1 MLIEAKIADRLS
13 TRHAYN
19 VIVIGSGPVGV
30 HAVQEFIKHNPNR
43 HIAIFGDE
51 PWKPYNRVKLS
62 SLISGEIKEESVYTD
77 TRFSKNS
84 FIHTFYNNRIIDINR
99 HSKTVIDS
107 QGKQYHYSK
116 LILATG
122 SSPHI
127 PSINGISH
135 KNIFTFRDLSDAQKL
150 VGRSIRTQ
158 KTVVIGGGLLGLEA
172 ARAMQRFNTE
182 VTVIEHNMWLMFNQL
197 DINAA
202 SYLKKHIENLNINI
216 RTNTYV
222 KEISGSLRV
231 ESIVLGNG
239 EKIQCDSIIIATG
252 ISPNIELA
260 RNAGLAIGRGIR
272 VNDYLQTSDDN
283 IFAIGECAEHR
294 NKIYGLV
301 APGYEQAAIVSYN
314 IAINKA
320 TYTGSITATNLK
332 VVNYPVF
339 SIGNTG
345 EQARSREMHSFQD
358 AKKGIYRKIIVIN
371 GRLRGAIATGEMQG
385 LNRLQEAVINE
396 RRVWAWQINRFLKEG
411 YLWPANESKNVNDW
425 PANAIVCNCT
435 GVTRSCLDEAKKS
448 GADSVAELSRKTGA
462 STVCG
467 SCNHLLTN
475 FIGNQGTPT
484 PSKGHKILLATSVTG
499 VLICLLLF
507 LLPGIFYNKSAQE
520 LNWDFLW
527 RDSLLKQISGY
538 SLLGL
543 SLTISIISI
552 RKRWPEIIQ
561 KWNFAYWRIAHVTI
575 GLALMLALLMHTG
588 FRFGVNLN
596 FYLMLTF
603 SGLLISGAITGTII
617 ASEHS
622 LSHKTAR
629 RLRSF
634 SAWSHIILLWP
645 LPALLSFHIIK
656 TYFF

>member
-332 VVNYPVF
+332 VVNYPV
-339 SIGNTG
+339 
-345 EQARSREMHSFQD
+345 
-358 AKKGIYRKIIVIN
+358 
-371 GRLRGAIATGEMQG
+371 
-385 LNRLQEAVINE
+385 
-396 RRVWAWQINRFLKEG
+396 
-411 YLWPANESKNVNDW
+411 
-425 PANAIVCNCT
+425 
-435 GVTRSCLDEAKKS
+435 
-448 GADSVAELSRKTGA
+448 
-462 STVCG
+462 
-467 SCNHLLTN
+467 
-475 FIGNQGTPT
+475 
-484 PSKGHKILLATSVTG
+484 
-499 VLICLLLF
+499 
-507 LLPGIFYNKSAQE
+507 
-520 LNWDFLW
+520 
-527 RDSLLKQISGY
+527 
-538 SLLGL
+538 
-543 SLTISIISI
+543 
-552 RKRWPEIIQ
+552 
-561 KWNFAYWRIAHVTI
+561 
-575 GLALMLALLMHTG
+575 
-588 FRFGVNLN
+588 
-596 FYLMLTF
+596 
-603 SGLLISGAITGTII
+603 
-617 ASEHS
+617 
-622 LSHKTAR
+622 
-629 RLRSF
+629 
-634 SAWSHIILLWP
+634 
-645 LPALLSFHIIK
+645 
-656 TYFF
+656 